1 MAPKKKAFLDKC
13 LSEEEQKEA
22 RLDCRFTLLKA
33 KSVLSIGGLGPHGP
47 FIGQVTLLPR
57 RGREGEGALGQT
69 GDGGCVTKGTVE
81 WREGLRRE
89 RRRESSHSV
98 FVMARS
104 TLSKSKEKR
113 SAAVQRRG
121 RRGPCEP
128 ARQKASISHQV
139 E

>member
-1 MAPKKKAFLDKC
+1 MVHSL
-13 LSEEEQKEA
+13 A
-22 RLDCRFTLLKA
+22 RLLYSHA
-33 KSVLSIGGLGPHGP
+33 E
-47 FIGQVTLLPR
+47 
-57 RGREGEGALGQT
+57 RGRERGALGQT

-113 SAAVQRRG
+113 SAAVRG
-121 RRGPCEP
+121 DHASQPGRKHPFPTRLSDFVETLSRGHALEEDFRP
-128 ARQKASISHQV
+128 ATL
-139 E
+139 